1 VYLFSQETYGEDPVL
16 TGAMAKAYVEG
27 LNGYKNYPA
36 ATAVCKHFD
45 AYAGPENIPSSRQVT
60 DNINLLC

>member
-1 VYLFSQETYGEDPVL
+1 
-16 TGAMAKAYVEG
+16 MAKAYVEG
-27 LNGYKNYPA
+27 LNGYKSYPA

-60 DNINLLC
+60 RCTPLR